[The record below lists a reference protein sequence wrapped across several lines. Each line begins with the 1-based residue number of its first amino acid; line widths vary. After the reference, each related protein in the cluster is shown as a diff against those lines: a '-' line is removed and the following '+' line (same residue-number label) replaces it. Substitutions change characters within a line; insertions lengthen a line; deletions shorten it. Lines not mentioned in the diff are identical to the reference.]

1 MFKCYQGLHYTRSK
15 VGFRLYSGYW
25 RRLFKR
31 IETQYVM
38 CVINRIQEN
47 QFIKELFLS
56 IYVAYQIYQ
65 VYPSMT
71 LDFYSYSKLSKL
83 ILSS

>member
-1 MFKCYQGLHYTRSK
+1 MFIKGYAIPGVRLDLGFTRNTGGDYSK
-15 VGFRLYSGYW
+15 DW
-25 RRLFKR
+25 N
-31 IETQYVM
+31 QYVI
-38 CVINRIQEN
+38 CAINRIQDN
-47 QFIKELFLS
+47 QFIKECVLKWLCCLS
-56 IYVAYQIYQ
+56 DYQ

>member
-1 MFKCYQGLHYTRSK
+1 MDLGFTQDTGGDSSK
-15 VGFRLYSGYW
+15 GW
-25 RRLFKR
+25 T
-31 IETQYVM
+31 TQYEM
-38 CVINRIQEN
+38 CATNRIQDN
-47 QFIKELFLS
+47 QFIKECVLKWLCCLS
-56 IYVAYQIYQ
+56 DYQ

>member
-1 MFKCYQGLHYTRSK
+1 M
-15 VGFRLYSGYW
+15 
-25 RRLFKR
+25 
-31 IETQYVM
+31 ETQYVM

-71 LDFYSYSKLSKL
+71 LDFYFYSKLSKL